1 MTNEKEQCK
10 LHFGD
15 DNTYNQRTA
24 VMNITMKSIAS
35 EIGVTQPVVSAVLN
49 NRNYC
54 RVSKEKREAI
64 LDLARKLNFRTNSAA
79 RRLKGKKTNTIA
91 IFTGRNCSV
100 LQNEILRTVLGLLEI
115 HLLHS
120 YTIAISDE
128 QELNEKI
135 LDMKALG
142 VDAFIGFYLDF
153 DLNSSGWALPGV
165 CLGVQRRHPDIAA
178 NVFQGT
184 EQLCRHV
191 LEHGCRRIAFLC
203 NTVEANIDKYAAIE
217 RTVRQS
223 RKRSMYL
230 KTLEFH
236 HNPGI
241 VDEILDAVKKDKI
254 EVFMASNDYI
264 AARLMN
270 LLIHSGIRV
279 PEQVAITGFDGLAV
293 GMMTPVS
300 LTTAVQPSKQ
310 IAEQTVELLCARLE
324 NRETERKILL
334 PVKIRIGESCGCRIP
349 FEPSFYWENMSPL
362 LEDSRESLRSPAEY
376 KEK

>member
-1 MTNEKEQCK
+1 
-10 LHFGD
+10 
-15 DNTYNQRTA
+15 
-24 VMNITMKSIAS
+24 MNITMKSIAS

-115 HLLHS
+115 HHLHS

>member
-1 MTNEKEQCK
+1 ME
-10 LHFGD
+10 
-15 DNTYNQRTA
+15 
-24 VMNITMKSIAS
+24 SIAR

-49 NRNYC
+49 NRSYC
-54 RVSKEKREAI
+54 RVSSQKREAI
-64 LDLARKLNFRTNSAA
+64 LALARKWNFRTNSAA
-79 RRLKGKKTNTIA
+79 RRLRGKKTNTIA

-100 LQNEILRTVLGLLEI
+100 LQNEILRTMLGLLEI
-115 HLLHS
+115 RQLHS

-128 QELNEKI
+128 QELNDKL

-153 DLNSSGWALPGV
+153 EMKTSETALPGV

-203 NTVEANIDKYAAIE
+203 NKVEANIDKYAAIE
-217 RTVRQS
+217 QTVRQS

-230 KTLEFH
+230 KTLEFY
-236 HNPGI
+236 HNPHI
-241 VDEILDAVKKDKI
+241 AEEILDAVKKDKV

-270 LLIHSGIRV
+270 LLLRSGIQV
-279 PEQVAITGFDGLAV
+279 PEQVAVTGFDGLSV

-300 LTTAVQPSKQ
+300 LTTAVQPSKL
-310 IAEQTVELLCARLE
+310 IAEQTVELLCARME
-324 NRETERKILL
+324 NREKERTILL

-362 LEDSRESLRSPAEY
+362 LEEDDSEIHCNKQKNQEV
-376 KEK
+376 ENVF